1 MDEILATGASI
12 IIRPCGREGMLFLS
26 CKYAVCI
33 EFHGLRN
40 GLTGDDLKEIFAR
53 AFEWVKDVEFYHG
66 SQWTAEQVARMKKT
80 A

>member
-1 MDEILATGASI
+1 MDKILAAGASI
-12 IIRPCGREGMLFLS
+12 IIRPCGSEGLMFLS

-33 EFHGLRN
+33 EFRGLRN
-40 GLTGDDLKEIFAR
+40 GLSGDDLEEIFTR
-53 AFEWVKDVEFYHG
+53 ALEWVEDVDFYHG